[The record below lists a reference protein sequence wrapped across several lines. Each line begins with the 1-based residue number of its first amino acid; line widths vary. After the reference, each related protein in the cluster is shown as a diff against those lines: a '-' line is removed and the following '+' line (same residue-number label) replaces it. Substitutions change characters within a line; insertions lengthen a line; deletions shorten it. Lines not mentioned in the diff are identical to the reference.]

1 MGWKRLV
8 FYVILSLILI
18 SCSSTRKVLK
28 SETNKSPARL
38 AILPI
43 DNYTNDV
50 NGSRILR
57 EVIYETLLEN
67 NKGYVI
73 QDVEKT
79 DALLRDVGIT
89 DGGQLKIISPIEI
102 SEVLGVDGLLY
113 LKLDQME
120 LLTLPFY
127 HVRRIDCTYG
137 LYNFGELVEQKPILV
152 TNRFVDIY
160 GIFQTIDD
168 PNKGGERALKGMAI
182 GQGVR
187 FVTAG
192 IAEHELKPEMYMVS
206 SEILSKIPKGSSEDI
221 NHLKDVDAVIE
232 NLKKR
237 VRDGEK
243 LSPEKIKELEYE
255 DEKIT
260 EKGITLF

>member
-1 MGWKRLV
+1 MRWKRLV
-8 FYVILSLILI
+8 FCVVLSII
-18 SCSSTRKVLK
+18 FVSCSSTRKVLK
-28 SETNKSPARL
+28 SETNKSPAKL

-57 EVIYETLLEN
+57 EVIYKTLLEN
-67 NKGYVI
+67 SKGYEV
-73 QDVEKT
+73 QDIETT

-137 LYNFGELVEQKPILV
+137 LYNLGKLVREKPILV
-152 TNRFVDIY
+152 ANRFVDVY
-160 GIFQTIDD
+160 GIFQTLDN

-206 SEILSKIPKGSSEDI
+206 TEILSNLPKGSADDKGYLKEVENTLED
-221 NHLKDVDAVIE
+221 LR
-232 NLKKR
+232 KK
-237 VRDGEK
+237 VREGKEI
-243 LSPEKIKELEYE
+243 SPSNKKELQYE
-255 DEKIT
+255 DESIT